1 MAYSKN
7 KNSNSTFPRGNRAKV
22 AVDDWAPRPENPI
35 NPVKRKPVYQNAGY
49 GVDTKTNPTK
59 PRITKDKETSPYM
72 NFMDALKFNQ
82 ADTYDNISITE
93 NGAVG
98 FKTTNSKILDF
109 NYMITSMRNMDEKEI
124 VKRFREAYNENPM
137 LMMRFLFYVG
147 DIKEGLGERRTFNIC
162 MKDLA
167 KHGQQRMVNSLIQ
180 LFTTDMRRF
189 DDIYNLIEI
198 PGCKK
203 AVGNFIKHQFYADLK
218 NMKEGKPISL
228 LAKWLKSP
236 NTSSKESRHFAGM
249 TREMLGINTREYQK
263 KLAQMRKYIDVV
275 ERKMSSN
282 NWQAIDYETVPSKAN
297 LNYNNAFLRHDEE
310 RRRAYLEG
318 LKKGEAKINAKVLM
332 PHEIVHKYV
341 DSKGWGRYLSAYDE
355 TLEQLWKNLPDL
367 VNGDSTTLV
376 VADGSGSMTSTIG
389 GTKISAL
396 EVANALAI
404 YFAERARGAF
414 KNTYITFSNTPQ
426 LVHFKSAWS
435 LRDKLAEAL
444 KHNEVAS
451 TNIEAVFDLLLNTA
465 IKYNMKQED
474 IPANIL
480 ILSDG
485 EFNSMCCAG
494 TRGTGWSR
502 SYVPVDANLFKHIEK
517 KWNDAGYKMSKLIF
531 WNLCSR
537 TGTIPMKENENGVI
551 LVSGF
556 SVNTLKMVMNNETD
570 PYIALVKT
578 VMTPRYD
585 VVQTLIEQSQ
595 TERKVEM
602 TEKKARTPRTS
613 NTPRKTSTVTKVRK
627 VTKKS

>member
-1 MAYSKN
+1 MAYSNNN
-7 KNSNSTFPRGNRAKV
+7 KNNTPKRTNRANV
-22 AVDDWAPRPENPI
+22 AWAPKPENPV

-49 GVDTKTNPTK
+49 GVDTKSNPTK
-59 PRITKDKETSPYM
+59 PQIMKDKETDPYM

-124 VKRFREAYNENPM
+124 IKRFREAYNENPM

-203 AVGNFIKHQFYADLK
+203 AVGTFIKQQFYADLK

-282 NWQAIDYETVPSKAN
+282 NWQAIDYEAVPSKAN
-297 LNYNNAFLRHDEE
+297 LIYNNAFLKHDEE

-332 PHEIVHKYV
+332 PHEIVHKYCANNNYY
-341 DSKGWGRYLSAYDE
+341 RNLSVYDE

-376 VADGSGSMTSTIG
+376 VADGSGSMLSTIK
-389 GTKISAL
+389 GTKVSAL

-426 LVHFKSAWS
+426 LVHFKSEWS
-435 LRDKLAEAL
+435 LRDKLVEAL

-494 TRGTGWSR
+494 IRGTGWGR

-517 KWNDAGYKMSKLIF
+517 KWNDAGYKMCRLIF
-531 WNLCSR
+531 WNLYSR

-556 SVNTLKMVMNNETD
+556 SANTLKMVMNNETD
-570 PYIALVKT
+570 PYIALVRT
-578 VMTPRYD
+578 VMAPRYD
-585 VVQTLIEQSQ
+585 IVQSLIEQSQ
-595 TERKVEM
+595 SERKVEM
-602 TEKKARTPRTS
+602 TEKKVGNSNTPR
-613 NTPRKTSTVTKVRK
+613 TPRKTSTVTKVRK
-627 VTKKS
+627 VTKKN

>member
-1 MAYSKN
+1 MAYSKSNN
-7 KNSNSTFPRGNRAKV
+7 KSNPKYTNNANV
-22 AVDDWAPRPENPI
+22 AWAPRPENPT
-35 NPVKRKPVYQNAGY
+35 NPVKRKPVYPNAGY
-49 GVDTKTNPTK
+49 GVNTQTNPTK
-59 PRITKDKETSPYM
+59 PKRVSMDKETSPDM

-82 ADTYDNISITE
+82 NDTYNNISITE

-203 AVGNFIKHQFYADLK
+203 AVGAFIKQQFYADLK

-263 KLAQMRKYIDVV
+263 KLTQMRKYIDVV

-282 NWQAIDYETVPSKAN
+282 NWQAIDYEAVPSKAN
-297 LNYNNAFLRHDEE
+297 LIYNNAFLKHDEE

-318 LKKGEAKINAKVLM
+318 LKKGGAKINASVLM
-332 PHEIVHKYV
+332 PHEIVHKYTANKY
-341 DSKGWGRYLSAYDE
+341 SHYLNAYDE

-376 VADGSGSMTSTIG
+376 VADGSGSMTSTIK
-389 GTKISAL
+389 GTKVSAL

-426 LVHFKSAWS
+426 LVHFQSEWS
-435 LRDKLAEAL
+435 LRDKLVEAL

-485 EFNSMCCAG
+485 EFNGMCCAG
-494 TRGTGWSR
+494 IAGSGWGR
-502 SYVPVDANLFKHIEK
+502 HYVPVDANLFKHIEK
-517 KWNDAGYKMSKLIF
+517 KWNDAGYKMCRLIF
-531 WNLCSR
+531 WNLLSR

-570 PYIALVKT
+570 PYIALVRT
-578 VMTPRYD
+578 IMAPRYD
-585 VVQTLIEQSQ
+585 IVQSLIEQSQ
-595 TERKVEM
+595 TEHKVEM
-602 TEKKARTPRTS
+602 TEKKVENSKTSRTPK
-613 NTPRKTSTVTKVRK
+613 KTSTVTKVRK
-627 VTKKS
+627 VTKKN

>member
-1 MAYSKN
+1 MAYSKSNN
-7 KNSNSTFPRGNRAKV
+7 KCNPKYTNNANV
-22 AVDDWAPRPENPI
+22 AWAPRPENPI

-49 GVDTKTNPTK
+49 GVDTQTNPTK
-59 PRITKDKETSPYM
+59 PKRVSKDKETSPYM

-82 ADTYDNISITE
+82 NDTYNNISITE

-124 VKRFREAYNENPM
+124 IKRFREAYNENPM

-203 AVGNFIKHQFYADLK
+203 AVGAFIKQQFYADLK

-282 NWQAIDYETVPSKAN
+282 NWQAIDYEAVPSKAN
-297 LNYNNAFLRHDEE
+297 LIYNNAFLKHDEE

-332 PHEIVHKYV
+332 PHEIVHKYGAHSYSCRLKV
-341 DSKGWGRYLSAYDE
+341 YDE

-376 VADGSGSMTSTIG
+376 VADGSGSMTSTIK
-389 GTKISAL
+389 GTKVSAL

-426 LVHFKSAWS
+426 LVHFQSEWS
-435 LRDKLAEAL
+435 LRDKLVEAL
-444 KHNEVAS
+444 KHNEVAR

-480 ILSDG
+480 VISDM
-485 EFNSMCCAG
+485 EFNSACTSG
-494 TRGTGWSR
+494 YRR
-502 SYVPVDANLFKHIEK
+502 YSYARVDANLFKHIEK
-517 KWNDAGYKMSKLIF
+517 KWNDAGYKMSRLVF
-531 WNLCSR
+531 WNLLSR

-570 PYIALVKT
+570 PYIALVRT
-578 VMTPRYD
+578 VMAPRYD
-585 VVQTLIEQSQ
+585 IVQSLIEQSQ

-602 TEKKARTPRTS
+602 NTQKNMTPRTS
-613 NTPRKTSTVTKVRK
+613 NTSKTPRKTSTVTKVRK
-627 VTKKS
+627 VTKKN

>member
-1 MAYSKN
+1 MAYSNNN
-7 KNSNSTFPRGNRAKV
+7 KSNPKYTNNANV
-22 AVDDWAPRPENPI
+22 AWAPKPENPI
-35 NPVKRKPVYQNAGY
+35 NPVKRKPIYQNAGY

-82 ADTYDNISITE
+82 ADTYNNISITE

-189 DDIYNLIEI
+189 DDIYNLIEV

-203 AVGNFIKHQFYADLK
+203 AIGSFIKHQFYADLK

-282 NWQAIDYETVPSKAN
+282 NWQAIDYEAVPSKAN
-297 LNYNNAFLRHDEE
+297 LIYNNAFLKHDEE

-341 DSKGWGRYLSAYDE
+341 VNDYYRYLGAYDE

-376 VADGSGSMTSTIG
+376 VADGSGSMTSTIK
-389 GTKISAL
+389 GTKVTAL

-414 KNTYITFSNTPQ
+414 KDTYITFSNTPQ
-426 LVHFKSAWS
+426 LVHFKSEWS

-485 EFNSMCCAG
+485 EYNSMCCAG
-494 TRGTGWSR
+494 TYKGSSWGRR
-502 SYVPVDANLFKHIEK
+502 YVPVDANLFKQIEK
-517 KWNDAGYKMSKLIF
+517 KWNDAGYKYPRLIF
-531 WNLCSR
+531 WNLLSR

-585 VVQTLIEQSQ
+585 MVQTLIEQSQ

-602 TEKKARTPRTS
+602 TEKKTRTPRTS
-613 NTPRKTSTVTKVRK
+613 NTPKKTSTVTKVRK
-627 VTKKS
+627 VTKKN

>member
-1 MAYSKN
+1 MAYSNNN
-7 KNSNSTFPRGNRAKV
+7 KSNPKYTNNANV
-22 AVDDWAPRPENPI
+22 AWAPKPENPI
-35 NPVKRKPVYQNAGY
+35 NPVKRKPIYQNAGY

-59 PRITKDKETSPYM
+59 PRITNKDKETSPYM

-82 ADTYDNISITE
+82 ADTYNNISITE

-189 DDIYNLIEI
+189 DDIYNLIEV

-203 AVGNFIKHQFYADLK
+203 AIGAFIKHQFYADLK

-282 NWQAIDYETVPSKAN
+282 NWQAIDYEAVPSKAN

-332 PHEIVHKYV
+332 PHEIVHKYIV
-341 DSKGWGRYLSAYDE
+341 NDYYRYLGAYDE

-376 VADGSGSMTSTIG
+376 VADGSGSMTSTIT
-389 GTKISAL
+389 GTKVTAL

-414 KNTYITFSNTPQ
+414 KDTYITFSNTPQ
-426 LVHFKSAWS
+426 LVHFKSEWS

-480 ILSDG
+480 ILSDM
-485 EFNSMCCAG
+485 EFNSAC
-494 TRGTGWSR
+494 TGGVRNSSNHWSR
-502 SYVPVDANLFKHIEK
+502 SYIPVDANLFKHIEK
-517 KWNDAGYKMSKLIF
+517 KWNDAGYKPSRLIF
-531 WNLCSR
+531 WNLLSR

-585 VVQTLIEQSQ
+585 VVQNLIEQSQ
-595 TERKVEM
+595 SERKVEM
-602 TEKKARTPRTS
+602 NAQKSKSVR
-613 NTPRKTSTVTKVRK
+613 TPRKTSTVTKVKR
-627 VTKKS
+627 VTKK

>member
-1 MAYSKN
+1 MAYSKSNN
-7 KNSNSTFPRGNRAKV
+7 KSNPKYTNNANV
-22 AVDDWAPRPENPI
+22 AWAPRPENPI
-35 NPVKRKPVYQNAGY
+35 NPVKRKPVYPSTGY
-49 GVDTKTNPTK
+49 GVDTQTNPTK
-59 PRITKDKETSPYM
+59 PKRVSKDKETSPYM
-72 NFMDALKFNQ
+72 NFMDALNFNQ
-82 ADTYDNISITE
+82 NDTYNNISITE

-203 AVGNFIKHQFYADLK
+203 AVGAFIKQQFYADLK

-282 NWQAIDYETVPSKAN
+282 NWQAIDYEAVPSKAN
-297 LNYNNAFLRHDEE
+297 LIYNNAFLKHDEE

-318 LKKGEAKINAKVLM
+318 LKKGEAKINASVLM
-332 PHEIVHKYV
+332 PHEIVHKYSTHSYSCRLKV
-341 DSKGWGRYLSAYDE
+341 YDE

-376 VADGSGSMTSTIG
+376 VADGSGSMTSTIK
-389 GTKISAL
+389 GTKVSAL

-426 LVHFKSAWS
+426 LVHFKSEWS
-435 LRDKLAEAL
+435 LRDKLVEAL

-485 EFNSMCCAG
+485 EYNSMCCAG
-494 TRGTGWSR
+494 IRGTGWNR

-517 KWNDAGYKMSKLIF
+517 KWNDAGYKMCRLIF
-531 WNLCSR
+531 WNLLSR

-570 PYIALVKT
+570 PYIALVHT
-578 VMTPRYD
+578 VMAPRYD
-585 VVQTLIEQSQ
+585 IVQSLIEQSQ

-602 TEKKARTPRTS
+602 TEKKVGNPKTSRTPK
-613 NTPRKTSTVTKVRK
+613 KTSTVTKVRK
-627 VTKKS
+627 VTKKD

>member
-1 MAYSKN
+1 MAYSKSNN
-7 KNSNSTFPRGNRAKV
+7 KCNPKYTNNANV
-22 AVDDWAPRPENPI
+22 AWAPKPENPI
-35 NPVKRKPVYQNAGY
+35 NPVKRKPVYPNAGY
-49 GVDTKTNPTK
+49 GVDTQTNPTK
-59 PRITKDKETSPYM
+59 PKRVSKDKETSPYM

-82 ADTYDNISITE
+82 NDTYNNISITE

-124 VKRFREAYNENPM
+124 IKRFREAYNENPM

-203 AVGNFIKHQFYADLK
+203 AVGAFIKQQFYADLK

-282 NWQAIDYETVPSKAN
+282 NWQAIDYEAVPSKAN
-297 LNYNNAFLRHDEE
+297 LIYNNAFLKHDEE

-318 LKKGEAKINAKVLM
+318 LKKGEAKINASVLM

-341 DSKGWGRYLSAYDE
+341 ANNDYYRKLTVYDE

-389 GTKISAL
+389 GTKVSAL

-426 LVHFKSAWS
+426 LVHFRSEWS
-435 LRDKLAEAL
+435 LRDKLVEAL

-485 EFNSMCCAG
+485 EFNGMCCAG
-494 TRGTGWSR
+494 VAGSGWGR
-502 SYVPVDANLFKHIEK
+502 HYVPVDANLFKHIEK
-517 KWNDAGYKMSKLIF
+517 KWNDAGYKMCRLIF
-531 WNLCSR
+531 WNLLSR

-570 PYIALVKT
+570 PYIALVRT
-578 VMTPRYD
+578 VMAPRYD
-585 VVQTLIEQSQ
+585 IVQSLIEQSQ

-602 TEKKARTPRTS
+602 TEKKVGNFKTPR
-613 NTPRKTSTVTKVRK
+613 TPRKTSTVTKVRK
-627 VTKKS
+627 VTKKN

>member
-1 MAYSKN
+1 MAYSNNN
-7 KNSNSTFPRGNRAKV
+7 KNNTPKRTNRANV
-22 AVDDWAPRPENPI
+22 AWAPKPENPV

-49 GVDTKTNPTK
+49 GVDTKSNPTK
-59 PRITKDKETSPYM
+59 PQIMKDKETDPYM

-124 VKRFREAYNENPM
+124 IKRFREAYNENPM

-203 AVGNFIKHQFYADLK
+203 AVGTFIKQQFYADLK

-282 NWQAIDYETVPSKAN
+282 NWQAIDYEAVPSKAN
-297 LNYNNAFLRHDEE
+297 LIYNNAFLKHDEE

-332 PHEIVHKYV
+332 PHEIVHKY
-341 DSKGWGRYLSAYDE
+341 SANNNYYRNLSVYDE

-376 VADGSGSMTSTIG
+376 VADGSGSMLSTIK
-389 GTKISAL
+389 GTKVSAL

-426 LVHFKSAWS
+426 LVHFKSEWS
-435 LRDKLAEAL
+435 LRDKLVEAL

-485 EFNSMCCAG
+485 EYNSMCCAG
-494 TRGTGWSR
+494 PRGTGWSR

-517 KWNDAGYKMSKLIF
+517 KWNDAGYKLPKLIF
-531 WNLCSR
+531 NNIMSR
-537 TGTIPMKENENGVI
+537 TGTIPIKENENGVI

-556 SVNTLKMVMNNETD
+556 SVNIMKMIMSGKLD
-570 PYIALVKT
+570 PYEALIET
-578 VMTPRYD
+578 IMAPRYD
-585 VVQTLIEQSQ
+585 IVQKLIEDSQ
-595 TERKVEM
+595 KEKYQDTRK
-602 TEKKARTPRTS
+602 
-613 NTPRKTSTVTKVRK
+613 KTAKVKVVRK
-627 VTKKS
+627 NGSTR